1 MILEALVVLFE
12 FSKLLSLALKGFVN
26 LLLYVDFNVID
37 VLSGIFQLFFEL
49 ISSLQS
55 AIQLKRIQ
63 IKDPV

>member
-26 LLLYVDFNVID
+26 LLLDVDFNVID